1 MTPQPPPPHLPIIQI
16 NGGFGKVIAAVVV
29 GLLILGVG
37 GIWNM
42 SGTQAE
48 ILTHIKWIMQRQL
61 SMGEDVKKNT
71 SRLDRLG
78 RISPFAPLQE

>member
-1 MTPQPPPPHLPIIQI
+1 MPQNNIQI
-16 NGGFGKVIAAVVV
+16 NGSFGKVIAAVVV
-29 GLLILGVG
+29 GLLVLGVG

-48 ILTHIKWIMQRQL
+48 ILTHIKWIMSTQV
-61 SMGEDVKKNT
+61 SMGEEVRKNT

-78 RISPFAPLQE
+78 RTSPFAPLGEP

>member
-1 MTPQPPPPHLPIIQI
+1 MATQPSIQV
-16 NGGFGKVIAAVVV
+16 NGTYGKVIAAVVV
-29 GLLILGVG
+29 GLLVLGVG

-48 ILTHIKWIMQRQL
+48 ILTHIKWIMSTQV
-61 SMGEDVKKNT
+61 SMGEEVRKNT

-78 RISPFAPLQE
+78 RISPFTPLPE